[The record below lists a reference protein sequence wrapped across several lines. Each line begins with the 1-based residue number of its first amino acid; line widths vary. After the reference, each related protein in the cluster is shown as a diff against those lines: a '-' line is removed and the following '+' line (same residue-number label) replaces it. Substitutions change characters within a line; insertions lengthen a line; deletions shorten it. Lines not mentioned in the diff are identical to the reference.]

1 MQEDTVIHSA
11 LKFLEGRSF
20 FSFLSFKPSP
30 ELVYIPV
37 YKSWYDTYF
46 LDNCMN
52 GFIFIF
58 MRWNLL
64 LCLMP
69 F

>member
-20 FSFLSFKPSP
+20 FFFSFKPSQ

-37 YKSWYDTYF
+37 YRSWYYTYF

-52 GFIFIF
+52 GFLFIF
-58 MRWNLL
+58 MCWNLL